1 MSEPLTLDRPAHLPR
16 AARSPLV
23 PVSPS
28 SFVREKCTTC
38 SVAALCL
45 PGGLSHDDLRPLES
59 LFLTTRRIR
68 EGEAVYDDGDPF
80 RFIYAVR
87 NGTCKTTLA
96 RLDGREQVT
105 GFHMAGD
112 VMGLEG
118 LAHGTHR
125 TSATALEDG
134 EICLIPYQRLAAATV
149 ATPGARDLVRHLM
162 GQEMARDHSM
172 MVVLGLTQAG
182 ERLAAFLLNLSE
194 RHASR
199 GYSPREFHLRMSRG
213 DIASFLGVKLETIS
227 RTFSAFQKR
236 GFLEVSGRHVRI
248 TDLEG
253 LKSAYGLRLR

>member
-1 MSEPLTLDRPAHLPR
+1 MTTAATPDRTVHLLREEKSRCAAPATRHCATCR
-16 AARSPLV
+16 
-23 PVSPS
+23 VS
-28 SFVREKCTTC
+28 T
-38 SVAALCL
+38 LCL
-45 PGGLSHDDLRPLES
+45 PGGLSEDDLQPLDS
-59 LFLTTRRIR
+59 LLLTTKRVAAGQSVFA
-68 EGEAVYDDGDPF
+68 EGDPF

-87 NGTCKTTLA
+87 SGTCKTAML
-96 RLDGREQVT
+96 RSDGREQVT
-105 GFHMAGD
+105 GFHMAGE

-125 TSATALEDG
+125 ITATALEEG
-134 EICLIPYQRLAAATV
+134 EVCLIPYERLVAATV
-149 ATPGARDLVRHLM
+149 ATPGAKDLVRHLM
-162 GQEMARDHSM
+162 GQEMERDHGM
-172 MVVLGLTQAG
+172 MVVLGLTDAG

-199 GYSPREFHLRMSRG
+199 GWSPRELHLRMSRG

-227 RTFSAFQKR
+227 RTFSSFQKR

>member
-1 MSEPLTLDRPAHLPR
+1 MTTAATLDRPVHLLHKE
-16 AARSPLV
+16 RSPCAA
-23 PVSPS
+23 PATRHCATCRVS
-28 SFVREKCTTC
+28 T
-38 SVAALCL
+38 LCL
-45 PGGLSHDDLRPLES
+45 PGGLSEDDLRPLDS
-59 LFLTTRRIR
+59 LLLTTRRVAAGQSIFA
-68 EGEAVYDDGDPF
+68 EGDRF

-87 NGTCKTTLA
+87 SGTCKTAML
-96 RLDGREQVT
+96 RSDGREQVT
-105 GFHMAGD
+105 GFHMAGE

-118 LAHGTHR
+118 LAHGSHR
-125 TSATALEDG
+125 ITATALEDG
-134 EICLIPYQRLAAATV
+134 EVCLIPYERLVAATV
-149 ATPGARDLVRHLM
+149 ATPGAKDLVRHLL

-172 MVVLGLTQAG
+172 MVVLGLTDTAD
-182 ERLAAFLLNLSE
+182 RLAAFLLNLSE

-227 RTFSAFQKR
+227 RAFSAFQKR

>member
-1 MSEPLTLDRPAHLPR
+1 MTTAVTPARPVHPLHEETSRCAAPATR
-16 AARSPLV
+16 RCATCR
-23 PVSPS
+23 VS
-28 SFVREKCTTC
+28 T
-38 SVAALCL
+38 LCL
-45 PGGLSHDDLRPLES
+45 PGGLSDDDLRPLDS
-59 LFLTTRRIR
+59 LLLSTRRVAAGQSIFA
-68 EGEAVYDDGDPF
+68 EGDRF

-87 NGTCKTTLA
+87 SGTCKTAMLRA
-96 RLDGREQVT
+96 DGREQVT
-105 GFHMAGD
+105 GFHMAGE

-125 TSATALEDG
+125 ITATALEDG
-134 EICLIPYQRLAAATV
+134 DVCLIPYERLVAATV
-149 ATPGARDLVRHLM
+149 AAPGAKDLVRHLM

-172 MVVLGLTQAG
+172 MVVLGLTDAA
-182 ERLAAFLLNLSE
+182 ERLAAFLLNLSQ
-194 RHASR
+194 RHAAR